1 MYRKLFLLTCLLSSF
16 VLFAQYPTATAYID
30 RYKLIAI
37 SEMQRTGI
45 PASIKLGQAILES
58 AAGES
63 KLAVKA
69 NNHFGVK
76 CGSIWNGDTYGLKDD
91 ERAFLFFKKK
101 SCFRKYNNA
110 EESYIDHSE
119 FIRRPN
125 GPYQSL
131 FSLPRTDYKAWAYGL
146 KKAGYATAA
155 DYPQKLISVIER
167 YQLYQ
172 FDGATGPITYN
183 PDTPIPSSTPAA
195 PKKQSA
201 PLFEKETK
209 PIRINMVKAF
219 IAKGGEKVE
228 DVAAIYKTPVA
239 YVMKYN
245 SYISSGEQLLKQND
259 IVYFQKKKKSF
270 WGKKKTYM
278 VLTNQNM
285 FDISQQF
292 GVREDKL
299 RERNGISEGT
309 EPIAGQIIYLRGH
322 KPKDSTIKTRAADEI
337 QIKVE
342 QKPTKIFQD
351 TVTTN
356 TKPIINSIPV
366 ENSRPVE
373 STFPV
378 ENIRPIEKAKPVDNP
393 KTMDNSS
400 DLLDFYIEPKEKKL
414 DTIAISSQ
422 SDSINYKPVLTG
434 VKFEN
439 AKPSTIPDSN
449 NTVVTPLPE
458 TKSDIE
464 TQKAATVGNLPF
476 PSKETTDKTLISIKY
491 YVVDIGD
498 TLYNISKRYGISV
511 AKLKELNQ
519 LASDNISL
527 GQKLNVGNE

>member
-1 MYRKLFLLTCLLSSF
+1 MYRKLFLLTCILSSF

-63 KLAVKA
+63 KLAIKA
-69 NNHFGVK
+69 NNHFGIK
-76 CGSIWNGDTYGLKDD
+76 CGSIWNGDSYGLKDD

-110 EESYIDHSE
+110 EESFIDHSE

-125 GPYQSL
+125 SPYQVL

-146 KKAGYATAA
+146 KKAGYATAD
-155 DYPQKLISVIER
+155 DYPQKLIGVIER

-172 FDGATGPITYN
+172 FDGATGPVAYN
-183 PDTPIPSSTPAA
+183 PDKPISPPLPAT
-195 PKKQSA
+195 PKKEKT
-201 PLFEKETK
+201 PLFQAEAKA
-209 PIRINMVKAF
+209 IRINMVKAF

-228 DVAAIYKTPVA
+228 DVAAIYKTPVS
-239 YVMKYN
+239 YLLKYN
-245 SYISSGEQLLKQND
+245 PYIASGEQLLKEND
-259 IVYFQKKKKSF
+259 VVYFQKKKKSF
-270 WGKKKTYM
+270 WGKKKTYT

-292 GVREDKL
+292 GVKEDKL
-299 RERNGISEGT
+299 RERNGIAEGT
-309 EPIAGQIIYLRGH
+309 EPMAGQIIYLRGH
-322 KPKDSTIKTRAADEI
+322 KPKEATIKTRATNAI
-337 QIKVE
+337 QIKEE
-342 QKPTKIFQD
+342 QKPAKILQD
-351 TVTTN
+351 TVATN
-356 TKPIINSIPV
+356 AKSIENSIPV
-366 ENSRPVE
+366 EKSRPVE
-373 STFPV
+373 GTIPV
-378 ENIRPIEKAKPVDNP
+378 DNAKPIEKPRSVDRP
-393 KTMDNSS
+393 KAMDNSS
-400 DLLDFYIEPKEKKL
+400 DLLDFYIEPKEKKI
-414 DTIAISSQ
+414 DTIAILTKT
-422 SDSINYKPVLTG
+422 DSLVYKPVLTG
-434 VKFEN
+434 VKIEN
-439 AKPSTIPDSN
+439 TKPSVNSDSN
-449 NTVVTPLPE
+449 NAVIAPIPE
-458 TKSDIE
+458 FKPNIE

-476 PSKETTDKTLISIKY
+476 PSKETESKTPISIKY
-491 YVVDIGD
+491 HVVDKGD

>member
-16 VLFAQYPTATAYID
+16 VSFAQYPTATAYID

-63 KLAVKA
+63 RLAIKA

-91 ERAFLFFKKK
+91 EKAFLFFKKK

-146 KKAGYATAA
+146 KKAGYATAS

-172 FDGATGPITYN
+172 FDSATGAITSN
-183 PDTPIPSSTPAA
+183 PDIPIPPATPVA
-195 PKKQSA
+195 PKKQRA
-201 PLFEKETK
+201 PLFEKEAK

-228 DVAAIYKTPVA
+228 DVAANYKTPVS
-239 YVMKYN
+239 YVLKYN
-245 SYISSGEQLLKQND
+245 SYITSGEQLLKEND

-270 WGKKKTYM
+270 WGKKKTYI
-278 VLTNQNM
+278 VSNNQNM

-299 RERNGISEGT
+299 RERNGIAEGT
-309 EPIAGQIIYLRGH
+309 EPIAGQIIYLRGSM
-322 KPKDSTIKTRAADEI
+322 PKNATIKTQPANTTPLKE
-337 QIKVE
+337 E
-342 QKPTKIFQD
+342 QKPPKIFQD
-351 TVTTN
+351 N
-356 TKPIINSIPV
+356 TKPLEKTIPTENSKPV
-366 ENSRPVE
+366 ENTFPAE
-373 STFPV
+373 ST
-378 ENIRPIEKAKPVDNP
+378 RPIEKPKPVETL
-393 KTMDNSS
+393 KTNDNSS
-400 DLLDFYIEPKEKKL
+400 DLLDFYIEPKEKKI

-422 SDSINYKPVLTG
+422 SDSINYKPVFTG
-434 VKFEN
+434 VKIEN
-439 AKPSTIPDSN
+439 AKPIVNPDSN
-449 NTVVTPLPE
+449 NVLIPPPPE
-458 TKSDIE
+458 TKSRIE
-464 TQKAATVGNLPF
+464 SQKAATVGNLPF
-476 PSKETTDKTLISIKY
+476 PSKETKDKTPISTKY
-491 YVVDIGD
+491 HVVDKGD